1 MPLDTDTIDCLDDV
15 KKGKPRRFVMICKG
29 VQIKSLVAYKKG
41 SLERYKKQAKEE
53 GKGQFYHGVIGG
65 KGVDITFYL
74 CRADGYEKPPGKELI
89 LKDFLKTEADLKCK
103 PVYEIV
109 DVLPDVADE
118 YEAPE
123 SETES
128 DQDERPPEAPPVLST
143 SGEGQLIDSET
154 FMSRLKEM
162 LPDLKRAQA
171 ANSPYTDQ
179 LKELTAQAQTLAK
192 EKKYGE
198 GMEVLTELAGVI
210 EKALSESP
218 PQAPPQQHVDAN
230 TFGSRLKALLPSLK
244 QALGSDSQ
252 YSAQLK
258 SLAADAQAMSK
269 DKKYAEGMQVLDR
282 LEPLIK
288 SALASRGGG
297 KKADPLAIWQTAKD
311 AVDEQLNS
319 FVAELRKSG
328 DEYLT
333 KIAEGGIHGFIEGP
347 SRVYVKLQVVLMEL
361 KSASGDARQAAQA
374 KVAEATKSYRTFL
387 EASKFLEICD
397 TNDLNGPLTI
407 RQTLLDALSEI
418 DATVAA

>member
-1 MPLDTDTIDCLDDV
+1 MPLDADTIDCLDDV

-29 VQIKSLVAYKKG
+29 ILIKSLVVYKKG

-53 GKGQFYHGVIGG
+53 GKGQFYHGVVDG
-65 KGVDITFYL
+65 KGVDIAFKL

-89 LKDFLKTEADLKCK
+89 LKDFLKTEADLKVK

-109 DVLPDVADE
+109 DVLPDVESD
-118 YEAPE
+118 EAPE
-123 SETES
+123 RESESGQEK
-128 DQDERPPEAPPVLST
+128 QPPETPPMPTT
-143 SGEGQLIDSET
+143 SGESPLIDSET
-154 FMSRLKEM
+154 FMNRLKEL

-179 LKELTAQAQTLAK
+179 LKNLTAQAQALAN

-198 GMEVLTELAGVI
+198 GMQVVGELAELI
-210 EKALSESP
+210 ERALSETP
-218 PQAPPQQHVDAN
+218 PQAPPLQPVDASS
-230 TFGSRLKALLPSLK
+230 FGSRLKALLPDLK
-244 QALGSDSQ
+244 QSLASETQ

-258 SLAADAQAMSK
+258 SLAAEAQAMSK
-269 DKKYAEGMQVLDR
+269 EKKYAEGMQVLDR
-282 LEPLIK
+282 LEPLVK
-288 SALASRGGG
+288 SALASQGGG
-297 KKADPLAIWQTAKD
+297 KKADPLAIWQVAKD

-347 SRVYVKLQVVLMEL
+347 SRVYVKLQIVLMEL
-361 KSASGDARQAAQA
+361 KGASGDARQAART

-407 RQTLLDALSEI
+407 RQTLLEALSQI
-418 DATVAA
+418 DAAVAA